1 MDILSA
7 VKKRRSIRDFR
18 KKKIPDELLDKLA
31 EALIWAPSAGNLQ
44 ARKFYFVQN
53 EKVRKMIAAAA
64 LKQNFI
70 GEAPLLIVGC
80 TDSRISHKYG
90 ERGVYLYSVQDV
102 AASIMCM
109 MLVAHE
115 HGLGSVWVGAFREE
129 GICRVLDLPAY
140 LRPIAVVPI
149 GYPSRVPAP
158 PPRISKKEAMEV
170 IE

>member
-102 AASIMCM
+102 AASIMC
-109 MLVAHE
+109 
-115 HGLGSVWVGAFREE
+115 
-129 GICRVLDLPAY
+129 I
-140 LRPIAVVPI
+140 
-149 GYPSRVPAP
+149 
-158 PPRISKKEAMEV
+158 KKRNKYSTNQF
-170 IE
+170 